1 MQGDWRVTVVVARES
16 NDANNRSRRESLKA
30 VARGGA
36 AALMWPVTRSV
47 EAFVKAVRMT
57 ERQGRRLRPTP
68 HRRSTVLPRF
78 DRGSLLVGALSPP
91 HDAGMATPQVT
102 EHRRWSSD
110 YSDLR
115 CRASSTEGDVYA
127 GCVARPNPTSGSL
140 ALVEL
145 RSRALALAPQAR
157 RVPAA
162 ATAGSRGHRADP
174 KGARRHHAT
183 KARRVRT
190 G

>member
-1 MQGDWRVTVVVARES
+1 MIERGRSRLEEWVQGDWRVTVVVARES

-102 EHRRWSSD
+102 EHR
-110 YSDLR
+110 
-115 CRASSTEGDVYA
+115 
-127 GCVARPNPTSGSL
+127 
-140 ALVEL
+140 
-145 RSRALALAPQAR
+145 
-157 RVPAA
+157 
-162 ATAGSRGHRADP
+162 
-174 KGARRHHAT
+174 
-183 KARRVRT
+183 
-190 G
+190 